1 MQEIY
6 PSYGGMVFP
15 PRKGHKK
22 KDAGYIR
29 RPFLFLRS
37 GAREHQTMPVTS

>member
-22 KDAGYIR
+22 KDTGYTGVLFYFCDPGQESIR
-29 RPFLFLRS
+29 RCRPS
-37 GAREHQTMPVTS
+37 